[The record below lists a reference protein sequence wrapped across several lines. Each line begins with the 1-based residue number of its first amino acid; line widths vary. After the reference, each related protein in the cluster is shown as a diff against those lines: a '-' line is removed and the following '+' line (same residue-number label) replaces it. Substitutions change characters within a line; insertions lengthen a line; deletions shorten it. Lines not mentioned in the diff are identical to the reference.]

1 MWFVT
6 FVGKNL
12 WRRRARSSL
21 TVVGVGL
28 AIAAAVALVGVAT
41 GFEKSYLDIYTRRGV
56 DLVVQRS
63 GRNEQL
69 NSGLDESLGDRIRA
83 LPGVKYVIGGIVD
96 VVSFEQYDLLWVLVN
111 GWDANVDLFD
121 ELELLSG
128 RRLHAGDRGEVM
140 LGHVLAANLSKHVGD
155 TVELYGQEFSIIGI
169 YESYNV
175 YDNDSVLMLLD
186 ELQALTDRPHQVTGF
201 TVTADRAAGGVD
213 LADLQARIEALQPGI
228 STLPT
233 AEFIANVNQ
242 IKMARA
248 TSWVTSTIALALGA
262 IGVLN
267 TMIMSVY
274 ERRREIG
281 VLRAIGWRQ
290 LRVVRMVLAESLL
303 LTIGGAIVGSVAGM
317 AFTRVLS
324 RLPITSGVVQGTV
337 ETHVIVQGFVVALA
351 MGIVGA
357 AYPAYWSTRLRP
369 VEALRS
375 K

>member
-21 TVVGVGL
+21 TIVGVAL

-41 GFEKSYLDIYTRRGV
+41 GFEQSYLDVYTRRGV

-69 NSGLDESLGDRIRA
+69 NSGLDESLGKRIRA
-83 LPGVKYVIGGIVD
+83 IPGVKDVIGGIVD
-96 VVSFEQYDLLWVLVN
+96 VVSFEQYELLWVLVN
-111 GWDANVDLFD
+111 GWADDVALFD
-121 ELELLSG
+121 QLELFSG
-128 RRLHAGDRGEVM
+128 RRLHPGDRGEVM
-140 LGHVLAANLSKHVGD
+140 LGHVLAANLGKHVGE
-155 TVELYGQEFSIIGI
+155 TIELYGQEFKVVGV

-175 YDNDSVLMLLD
+175 YDNDAVIMLLD

-201 TVTADRAAGGVD
+201 TVTADRAAGNFDMAG
-213 LADLQARIEALQPGI
+213 LQTRIEALQPGI
-228 STLPT
+228 SALPT

-248 TSWVTSTIALALGA
+248 TSWVTSTIALVLGA

-303 LTIGGAIVGSVAGM
+303 LTLGGAVVGSLAGV
-317 AFTRVLS
+317 AFTRLLS
-324 RLPITSGVVQGTV
+324 HLPITSGVVQGTIAPR
-337 ETHVIVQGFVVALA
+337 VIVQGFAIALA
-351 MGIVGA
+351 MGIGGA

-369 VEALRS
+369 VEALRA